1 MNKHYRKYLESKGVD
16 VSKIKPKKKKSNK
29 NKKMNKNTNKLNN
42 YTKSVKYAI
51 YTDFYSNSAI
61 NYGKYGKYAWYYC
74 IYNVETGDLVHEAI
88 GTASMRIALP
98 FNIAGELSSVLNAV
112 KYCCE
117 NNYTN
122 ICINYHY
129 EGVKGWVSGWKTNS
143 EHTKFYS
150 EMMNKYKHIKYT
162 FSNVRSHMAEKG
174 RQHSKNKAKS
184 FLLALYN

>member
-16 VSKIKPKKKKSNK
+16 TSKIKPKKKKLNK
-29 NKKMNKNTNKLNN
+29 NEKMNKNTNKLNN

-61 NYGKYGKYAWYYC
+61 DYKRYVWYYC
-74 IYNVETGDLVHEAI
+74 IYNVETGDLVHEAT
-88 GTASMRIALP
+88 GTASMYIALP
-98 FNIAGELSSVLNAV
+98 FNVAGELSSVLNAV

-129 EGVKGWVSGWKTNS
+129 EGVKGWVNGWKTNS

-162 FSNVRSHMAEKG
+162 FSDIRSHMAEKG